1 MIIQKKLIDHHMIIL
16 ELLCTAILEVKRDHI
31 HIHADAGE
39 RFEHPVR
46 IERLPAKGAG
56 NLLSQCAVPEHHW
69 PWRVLRS
76 HGMFH
81 INPTNLRGAIH
92 IVFQGSLQMTMA
104 MLTYDEMREV
114 VPAQSALT
122 SAEVLRMLPAAFR
135 GPLWSSV
142 LWVRTGLAAL
152 VVKVA
157 GLLSDAIDDFHAI
170 ALSELPLRCLE
181 GLHADDTRSTQCQ
194 VLTP

>member
-1 MIIQKKLIDHHMIIL
+1 MNLLWLDVL

-76 HGMFH
+76 HGMLH

-104 MLTYDEMREV
+104 MLAFDEMREV

-122 SAEVLRMLPAAFR
+122 SAEVLQRRKRDPVHRHHGF
-135 GPLWSSV
+135 PS
-142 LWVRTGLAAL
+142 
-152 VVKVA
+152 A
-157 GLLSDAIDDFHAI
+157 GLFLNFDF
-170 ALSELPLRCLE
+170 PF
-181 GLHADDTRSTQCQ
+181 
-194 VLTP
+194 